1 MVARKTKED
10 RSVRETQ
17 PVVLPVKQKES
28 LSYMNFREFTYIYKC
43 LRASICKQ
51 CSWTIRRQDAS
62 LKRVYTSEPSRWWE
76 FVQTAKTKGYLHAIL
91 PSWSRSFGNPSLVVG
106 CSVDQRAEVAHKMTC
121 GKHQSVRHLFK
132 AATALELVELAPPFS
147 FPFVIPLYSS
157 IFIAY
162 RFSAILLIELTR
174 EGSRRCCRVRICF
187 FLSVFPSAFRS
198 FSWSC

>member
-1 MVARKTKED
+1 MLIEHLKLVGQIKRCNIYININVREHLFAN
-10 RSVRETQ
+10 SVRE
-17 PVVLPVKQKES
+17 L
-28 LSYMNFREFTYIYKC
+28 F
-43 LRASICKQ
+43 
-51 CSWTIRRQDAS
+51 RRQDTS
-62 LKRVYTSEPSRWWE
+62 LKRVYTSEPSRWCK
-76 FVQTAKTKGYLHAIL
+76 FVRTAKTKGYLHAIL

-147 FPFVIPLYSS
+147 LPFVIPLYSS

-162 RFSAILLIELTR
+162 RFSAVLLIELTR
-174 EGSRRCCRVRICF
+174 EGSRRCCRVRIYF